1 MLNFIKELK
10 AMSNNEWKEMSR
22 TMTEGL
28 ARAEYQMV
36 RKKAER
42 NMLTLQGTTQV
53 PARELL
59 EKLYH
64 EEVG

>member
-1 MLNFIKELK
+1 
-10 AMSNNEWKEMSR
+10 MSSSEWKEMSR

-28 ARAEYQMV
+28 ALAEYEMV
-36 RKKAER
+36 RRKAER
-42 NMLTLQGTTQV
+42 NMQTLQGTTEV

-64 EEVG
+64 EAVN